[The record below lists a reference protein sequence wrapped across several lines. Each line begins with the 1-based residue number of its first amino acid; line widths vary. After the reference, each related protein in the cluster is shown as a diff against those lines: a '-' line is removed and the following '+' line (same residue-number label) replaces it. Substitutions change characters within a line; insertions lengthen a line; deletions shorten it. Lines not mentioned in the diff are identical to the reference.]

1 MTETVLV
8 DTSVWVSHFRFGQDR
23 LAMMLNKEQVAC
35 HPFVIGELAC
45 GTMKNR
51 GGILELLDA
60 LPVVEIMT
68 QEEIMIFIENNQ
80 LMGKGLGLIDVH
92 LLGSAVLSGIP
103 LWTFDKS
110 LANTASRLG
119 LKMKNGW

>member
-23 LAMMLNKEQVAC
+23 LAMMLNEEQVAC

-51 GGILELLDA
+51 GEVLDLLDA
-60 LPVVEIMT
+60 LPMVETAT
-68 QEEIMIFIENNQ
+68 QEEILVFIESNQ

-110 LANTASRLG
+110 LSNTALRLG
-119 LKMKNGW
+119 VGMKNNG